1 MTRDLTRDFWIELAT
16 LLRPVGA
23 MVLDVGAHLLEEA
36 QQLLPMIADAYWHA
50 FEPNP
55 ECYHTCSNSIVPYLR
70 PKCREI
76 RLTCSAVG
84 ASPGQTDLYLSAK
97 RSGEPWTASSSTR
110 APKNVLA
117 AYPWL
122 TFPKK
127 ISVPVTTLDTYCR
140 ELGFERIDLVK
151 MDVQGAE
158 ADVVRGGQET
168 FAKTKYLLTEVVEN
182 EEYDG
187 QLDLAALT
195 ALLPGTWELVER
207 TTCDALLRNT
217 STKETR

>member
-1 MTRDLTRDFWIELAT
+1 MTRDLTPDFWTDLAK
-16 LLRPVGA
+16 LLRPAGA
-23 MVLDVGAHLLEEA
+23 VVLDVGAHVLEEA
-36 QQLLPMIADAYWHA
+36 QQLLPMLANAYWHA

-55 ECYHTCSNSIVPYLR
+55 ECCQTCANNIVPYLR
-70 PKCREI
+70 TKCREI

-84 ASPGQTDLYLSAK
+84 ASAGQTDLYLSTK

-110 APKNVLA
+110 APKTVLR

-122 TFPKK
+122 VFPKK
-127 ISVPVTTLDTYCR
+127 ISVPVTTLDAYCR
-140 ELGFERIDLVK
+140 ELGLQRIDLVK

-168 FAKTKYLLTEVVEN
+168 LARTWYLLTEVVEN
-182 EEYDG
+182 EEYEG
-187 QLDLAALT
+187 QLGLSALT

-217 STKETR
+217 SLRYS